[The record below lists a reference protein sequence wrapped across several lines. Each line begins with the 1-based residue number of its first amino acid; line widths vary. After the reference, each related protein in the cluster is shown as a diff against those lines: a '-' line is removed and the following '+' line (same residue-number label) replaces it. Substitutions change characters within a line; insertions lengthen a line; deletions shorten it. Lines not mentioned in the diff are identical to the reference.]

1 MSHKYLERPVTSLVL
16 ALLLVFAGTS
26 IASTKAKLCKS
37 DIKTLLKSY
46 EKALNGSNVDKV
58 LQLYAKDGVF
68 MPSGKPTSRG
78 QAQVRTAYQHVF
90 KDIDLDVSFHIKE
103 IEWHGDMAFVRT
115 VSDGKIK
122 IIKSNTTV
130 DNNTRELFVMK
141 RIDSDWKIYRYMFN
155 KMTTPKK

>member
-1 MSHKYLERPVTSLVL
+1 
-16 ALLLVFAGTS
+16 
-26 IASTKAKLCKS
+26 
-37 DIKTLLKSY
+37 
-46 EKALNGSNVDKV
+46 
-58 LQLYAKDGVF
+58 

-90 KDIDLDVSFHIKE
+90 KDIDLDVSFNIKE

-130 DNNTRELFVMK
+130 DNHTRELFVMK
-141 RIDSDWKIYRYMFN
+141 RIDSNWKIYRYMFN